1 MRQLRRET
9 RYEAHP
15 NQSTVSM
22 ISQGCLGWQT
32 EQCLDVGDFVG
43 QDRIT

>member
-1 MRQLRRET
+1 
-9 RYEAHP
+9 
-15 NQSTVSM
+15 M

>member
-22 ISQGCLGWQT
+22 ISQGCLDWQT
-32 EQCLDVGDFVG
+32 KQCLDVGDFVG